1 MIKNTN
7 VISAYSICR
16 KITLEN
22 SKTFFFA
29 SIFLDKAKR
38 NSCYAVY
45 AFCRYIDDL
54 IDKAVGDS
62 NGEINNELVI
72 KTVKRWQSNL
82 DSVYAGD
89 SLSDPIMVAWA
100 DTLKKYKIDRTLP
113 DYLIEGVMSDL
124 KKSVRYKTFEELY
137 DYCFKVASVVGLMV
151 TPIFGYAKP
160 ETLDYAVDLGVAMQ
174 LTNILRDIGEDLNNN
189 RIYLPEDELN
199 KFELSGDDLF
209 KKEINI
215 NFIKLMKNQIN
226 RADYYYDKAENGI
239 KMLSK
244 ESQITVKIMS
254 INYRKIL
261 RRIEKNN
268 YDVFHL
274 RASTS
279 LLNKIGSIPNI
290 YFKTYFKN
298 N

>member
-1 MIKNTN
+1 VKSWPAKGNP
-7 VISAYSICR
+7 Y
-16 KITLEN
+16 
-22 SKTFFFA
+22 FF
-29 SIFLDKAKR
+29 
-38 NSCYAVY
+38 
-45 AFCRYIDDL
+45 
-54 IDKAVGDS
+54 
-62 NGEINNELVI
+62 
-72 KTVKRWQSNL
+72 
-82 DSVYAGD
+82 
-89 SLSDPIMVAWA
+89 
-100 DTLKKYKIDRTLP
+100 
-113 DYLIEGVMSDL
+113 
-124 KKSVRYKTFEELY
+124 
-137 DYCFKVASVVGLMV
+137 
-151 TPIFGYAKP
+151 
-160 ETLDYAVDLGVAMQ
+160 
-174 LTNILRDIGEDLNNN
+174 
-189 RIYLPEDELN
+189 ELN